1 MARTLR
7 VAEGVSRQGPGAGG
21 VQRPGVSRT
30 WVRRPIPARTLL
42 SALSAPSR
50 RLAGMVMD
58 LERGGRRAPQHL
70 TGMWK
75 SSPPWLP
82 ANGFLTRPDVI
93 ATTRTLELLPPARP
107 PSSPGKGSSRLP
119 GTGTRS
125 ERIQRR
131 GRPGRGAAKRGLG
144 FRAVAQLA
152 GSLLRDS
159 S

>member
-7 VAEGVSRQGPGAGG
+7 VAEGVSRHGPGAGG
-21 VQRPGVSRT
+21 VQWPGVSRT

-42 SALSAPSR
+42 SSR

-58 LERGGRRAPQHL
+58 LARGGRRAPQHL

-75 SSPPWLP
+75 SSPRWLP
-82 ANGFLTRPDVI
+82 GNGFLTRPDVI
-93 ATTRTLELLPPARP
+93 ATTRTPALPPPARP

-119 GTGTRS
+119 GTGARS

-144 FRAVAQLA
+144 LRGVAQLA

-159 S
+159 F